1 MKEFLATY
9 LTVVNIVTIQIMLV
23 LIGCDILFGIILAIK
38 NGEFSLSKLSNF
50 FVSDGVPFIVYLA
63 LGFPAMLIPNF
74 KDILLALGAALILT
88 LTAMV
93 IAKAEK
99 LLGTPI
105 PKIIE

>member
-9 LTVVNIVTIQIMLV
+9 LTIVNILTIQIMLA

-38 NGEFSLSKLSNF
+38 NKEFTLSKMSDFLC
-50 FVSDGVPFIVYLA
+50 SDGIPFIVYLA
-63 LGFPAMLIPNF
+63 LGFPAILIPSF
-74 KDILLALGAALILT
+74 KDILLAIGAAFILT